1 MQNNAVVLEFLKADW
16 EAKRRAFETALA
28 LDISGAAFIA
38 APPSDPD
45 VGEQRVLPLE
55 PMPEPMPTR
64 PSGFKERE

>member
-16 EAKRRAFETALA
+16 EAKRRAFETVLA

-38 APPSDPD
+38 APAGPD

-64 PSGFKERE
+64 PSGFKQRE